1 MYEAGLLD
9 EAAFKALGKAQKLHV
24 RESITWA
31 EASPEPPMEELH
43 TDVYVERF
51 GPYLGTSM
59 PQIVTDAEENR

>member
-1 MYEAGLLD
+1 
-9 EAAFKALGKAQKLHV
+9 
-24 RESITWA
+24 
-31 EASPEPPMEELH
+31 MEELH